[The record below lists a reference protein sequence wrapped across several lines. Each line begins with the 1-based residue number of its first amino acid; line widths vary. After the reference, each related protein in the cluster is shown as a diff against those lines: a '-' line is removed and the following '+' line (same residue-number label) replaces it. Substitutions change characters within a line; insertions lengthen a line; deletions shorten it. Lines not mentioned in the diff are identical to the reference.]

1 MIIFYNKRQITKE
14 LTDLLNHDR
23 SPLGNQR
30 PVAILEPS
38 MQRHLTHFSL
48 ITHGFGS
55 PAIVAVLN
63 SFQNYLSEM
72 LKYYE
77 KSFSSSTLSTSSSS
91 TSSSSS
97 NIGMNGQSLNGLNNG
112 NLMNDHNNL
121 NGMCMNNLISNGLIN
136 TNSMA
141 SLYQQ
146 QQQHYHHTIHNN
158 DQNILSPKV
167 SDSNSKKVDIIE
179 KAR

>member
-1 MIIFYNKRQITKE
+1 MNRQITKE

-23 SPLGNQR
+23 SPLGSSR
-30 PVAILEPS
+30 PAPILEPS

-63 SFQNYLSEM
+63 SFQNYLTEQ

-77 KSFSSSTLSTSSSS
+77 KSFGSSN
-91 TSSSSS
+91 SSSS
-97 NIGMNGQSLNGLNNG
+97 NNSATTSSSNISGLSGMGNLNN
-112 NLMNDHNNL
+112 NNL
-121 NGMCMNNLISNGLIN
+121 DYFN
-136 TNSMA
+136 MA
-141 SLYQQ
+141 NMHN
-146 QQQHYHHTIHNN
+146 QQHYHHSSIHNDIN
-158 DQNILSPKV
+158 SSKENSG
-167 SDSNSKKVDIIE
+167 SSSHSKKDIVE

>member
-1 MIIFYNKRQITKE
+1 
-14 LTDLLNHDR
+14 
-23 SPLGNQR
+23 
-30 PVAILEPS
+30 

-77 KSFSSSTLSTSSSS
+77 KSFSSSSSLSTSSSS

-97 NIGMNGQSLNGLNNG
+97 NIGMNGQLNGLSNG

-121 NGMCMNNLISNGLIN
+121 NGMFMNNF
-136 TNSMA
+136 
-141 SLYQQ
+141 
-146 QQQHYHHTIHNN
+146 
-158 DQNILSPKV
+158 V
-167 SDSNSKKVDIIE
+167 SKY
-179 KAR
+179 

>member
-1 MIIFYNKRQITKE
+1 
-14 LTDLLNHDR
+14 
-23 SPLGNQR
+23 
-30 PVAILEPS
+30 

-63 SFQNYLSEM
+63 SFQNYLTEM

-77 KSFSSSTLSTSSSS
+77 KSFSSSNLSTSSSS
-91 TSSSSS
+91 SSSTTSSSS
-97 NIGMNGQSLNGLNNG
+97 NIGMNGQSLNGLNSS
-112 NLMNDHNNL
+112 NLINDHNNY
-121 NGMCMNNLISNGLIN
+121 NLLTNGLIN

-141 SLYQQ
+141 NLHHN
-146 QQQHYHHTIHNN
+146 QQQHYHHSLHN
-158 DQNILSPKV
+158 DQLILSPKI
-167 SDSNSKKVDIIE
+167 DSNKKDEIIE